1 VDELQFNNVADKI
14 PKAKKEFEACIRKAA
29 LILHPF
35 RISKTELQE
44 MVLKKLREREKIDF
58 EI

>member
-1 VDELQFNNVADKI
+1 VATKI

-35 RISKTELQE
+35 RISNSEFRE
-44 MVLKKLREREKIDF
+44 IVLKKLREREKIDF
-58 EI
+58 KI